1 MKLNLKSLNFL
12 YVFSFFSNMFAGM
25 LGLALP
31 LFALSLGAGN
41 VALGT
46 FGTTASLV
54 YIIAVPFSGWL
65 ADRVPKNLQAGA
77 GVALFGAAL
86 CLIPFVTR
94 LNRLYPMVVCYVI
107 GLALLWPSLE
117 SALGRFA
124 SGRALARSSGWYNVS
139 WSSGATLGYLLSGF
153 IYERSPS
160 LVFWSAGG
168 LAVFFGVM
176 FSLFFRAPDHKDDSI
191 GATDSGP
198 IHMLY
203 ISWFLNG
210 TIYFVLNTIR
220 FIFPKLAEDLGM
232 SSANLG
238 WLLLFLSLSQCLL
251 LLLMNLTAIWHFKFW
266 PMALA
271 MLAAAAGL
279 VVVTFSHRMPGFAL
293 GFFLIGAAAGVTYS
307 GSLYYAVSLEK
318 SMAGSRS
325 GWHEFYL
332 GFGGF
337 SGPLIGGILAQY
349 LGPKTPYSVSA
360 GLVLLMLLAM
370 AFYFRAKSRG

>member
-1 MKLNLKSLNFL
+1 MNLKSLPFL
-12 YVFSFFSNMFAGM
+12 YIFSFFSNLFVGM

-46 FGTTASLV
+46 LGTTSSFV

-77 GVALFGAAL
+77 GVILFGATL
-86 CLIPFVTR
+86 CLIPFATK
-94 LNRLYPMVVCYVI
+94 LSWIYPLVVSYVI

-139 WSSGATLGYLLSGF
+139 WSSGATIGYLVSGF

-160 LVFWSAGG
+160 LVFWCAGG
-168 LAVFFGVM
+168 LAVFFGIM
-176 FSLFFRAPDHKDDSI
+176 FSLFFRAPDHKEENID
-191 GATDSGP
+191 AADSGP
-198 IHMLY
+198 VHLLY

-220 FIFPKLAEDLGM
+220 FIFPKLAGDLGM
-232 SSANLG
+232 SSADLG

-266 PMALA
+266 PMAVA
-271 MLAAAAGL
+271 MLVAAAGL
-279 VVVTFSHRMPGFAL
+279 LVVSLSHRMPGFAL

-307 GSLYYAVSLEK
+307 ESLYYAVSLEK
-318 SMAGSRS
+318 SIAGSRS

-337 SGPLIGGILAQY
+337 SGPLIGGLLAQY

-370 AFYFRAKSRG
+370 SLYFRAKSHG